1 MAEVTGVNPQAS
13 AQLNI
18 PSSTRSV
25 DYGFVTVTSIG
36 NKAFYEWTLIT
47 SVTIPDSVTSIGES
61 AFQGCSGLR
70 SFTVSSSV
78 TSIGSGALN
87 GCSGLT
93 SFTVAQ
99 GNSAFS
105 STNGV
110 LFNKDKTLLLFCAGG
125 KTGDYTIPDG
135 VTSIAEGAFQGCS
148 GLTSVTIPN
157 SVTNIGKGA
166 FLGCSGLTSVT
177 VNKGSPAFS
186 SNDGGL
192 FNKDQTSL
200 LLCPGGKTDYTV
212 PSSVTSIGKDAFND
226 CSELRF
232 ALFLGD
238 QPAFDF
244 DAFVR
249 SSATVCYALG
259 NVSWHS
265 SINGHPTGVW
275 TPDDGSVYVR
285 NGSAIT
291 FMGNYSIANADV
303 IIPSTFDGLPV
314 TSIGKNAFR
323 NDWELTSVTIP
334 SSIKSIGPGAFR
346 GCWFLSWVY
355 CWGNAPVFV
364 NNPIDSMD
372 PANSFGGV
380 SWATFYYAKGKAG
393 WGPTYAG
400 FPTATWSPVAP
411 PAEPVN
417 ILVVQSATSFQN
429 PVWTSVATNTVRSV
443 GAEQF
448 YRMRSSVVEVTV
460 NLKNPSWTP
469 VATNNL
475 PVVGSQFYRL
485 VAP

>member
-1 MAEVTGVNPQAS
+1 MG
-13 AQLNI
+13 
-18 PSSTRSV
+18 
-25 DYGFVTVTSIG
+25 
-36 NKAFYEWTLIT
+36 
-47 SVTIPDSVTSIGES
+47 
-61 AFQGCSGLR
+61 
-70 SFTVSSSV
+70 
-78 TSIGSGALN
+78 
-87 GCSGLT
+87 
-93 SFTVAQ
+93 Q

-110 LFNKDKTLLLFCAGG
+110 LFNKDKTLLLFYPGG
-125 KTGDYTIPDG
+125 KTGDYTIHDG
-135 VTSIAEGAFQGCS
+135 VTSIGKGAFAECT

-157 SVTNIGKGA
+157 SVTNIGEGA

-177 VNKGSPAFS
+177 VNKGSTAFS

-212 PSSVTSIGKDAFND
+212 PSSVTSIGKDAFD
-226 CSELRF
+226 DYSELRF

-244 DAFVR
+244 DAFAR

-265 SINGHPTGVW
+265 SINGRPTGVW
-275 TPDDGSVYVR
+275 TADDGSVYVR

-334 SSIKSIGPGAFR
+334 SSIKSIGSGAFR

-411 PAEPVN
+411 PAEPVKPIN
-417 ILVVQSATSFQN
+417 ILVVQSANSFQN

-448 YRMRSSVVEVTV
+448 YRMRASVVEVTV
-460 NLKNPSWTP
+460 NLKNPIWTP

-475 PVVGSQFYRL
+475 PIVGSQFYRL
-485 VAP
+485 VAR